1 MKTTS
6 KTENKWYDT
15 LLKWVEVADSTPSDP
30 EQGVVLTYQADD
42 GTLSFY
48 EDFYLSDFEDFE
60 GVEIKDGGEE
70 FPGDQLFHNGK
81 IVEDLEECE
90 LILGYDT
97 IAKALMNQILSNQY
111 CDEASV
117 KKFIEYLE
125 N

>member
-6 KTENKWYDT
+6 KTENRLYDA
-15 LLKWVEVADSTPSDP
+15 LLKWVEVADSTPSAP

-42 GTLSFY
+42 GVLSFN

-117 KKFIEYLE
+117 KKFIKYLE

>member
-1 MKTTS
+1 MKITS
-6 KTENKWYDT
+6 KTENKLYDT

-30 EQGVVLTYQADD
+30 DQGAVLTYQADD

-48 EDFYLSDFEDFE
+48 EDFYLS
-60 GVEIKDGGEE
+60 E
-70 FPGDQLFHNGK
+70 FPDDQLFHNVK
-81 IVEDLEECE
+81 IVEDSEECE

-125 N
+125 K

>member
-6 KTENKWYDT
+6 KTENRLYNA

-70 FPGDQLFHNGK
+70 FPGDQIFHNGK

-90 LILGYDT
+90 QILGYDT
-97 IAKALMNQILSNQY
+97 IAKTLLNA
-111 CDEASV
+111 V
-117 KKFIEYLE
+117 KSDADYKEENVKEFIEYLE
-125 N
+125 K